1 MTSQE
6 KVIAQLE
13 AIKKGAMSRMEKS
26 MKFYSMPASAA
37 ADFADLALEL
47 IKKLSELAA
56 ASVHG
61 TMARLQMYD
70 EKKVQHLFDGG
81 WFNPIAIGYA
91 KMTMQQ
97 WLQWKGKQLSELET
111 RMHKVLEKEDAEAAY
126 KAYLKN
132 D

>member
-1 MTSQE
+1 MTNQE

-13 AIKKGAMSRMEKS
+13 AIKKGATSRLEKS

-91 KMTMQQ
+91 KLTLKAMFS
-97 WLQWKGKQLSELET
+97 WKGKQLSEFESQ
-111 RMHKVLEKEDAEAAY
+111 MNKMFDMEDANAAY

-132 D
+132 E